1 MDVRCERHTT
11 AAGWHVPAEP
21 TMLRLKSSF
30 LGSRH
35 PGPLRC
41 PPRKRAARASYR
53 AMQTH
58 PLVDHAI
65 VVGATTTLELDGA
78 TPRGSGVFECTY
90 VPKVLFEYPPSRP
103 LDAKVAVAAF
113 CLPSALRL
121 ARVRR
126 PPQFA
131 CFVLTLSDG
140 SRMYGHCLT
149 IHEPLGAATEV
160 VLPPR
165 EVPAGWRECADG
177 ALVRLAEGE
186 GETAPPAAAPPAG
199 STRKLLSELLH
210 QGSACYAPRCI
221 RSMSTGAACGCATAR
236 QPCLVARTSTVGSGA
251 HSGVP
256 ASPLAAQMAG
266 RGTAT
271 LGQ

>member
-1 MDVRCERHTT
+1 MDRSLSEVLH
-11 AAGWHVPAEP
+11 AAAIAMAAE
-21 TMLRLKSSF
+21 TIACS
-30 LGSRH
+30 
-35 PGPLRC
+35 
-41 PPRKRAARASYR
+41 
-53 AMQTH
+53 H
-58 PLVDHAI
+58 PLVDHAV
-65 VVGATTTLELDGA
+65 VVGATTTLEFDGA
-78 TPRGSGVFECTY
+78 TPRGSGIFECSY

-126 PPQFA
+126 PPHFA

-149 IHEPLGAATEV
+149 IHERLGAATEV

-186 GETAPPAAAPPAG
+186 GEAAPPAAAPPG
-199 STRKLLSELLH
+199 EGRSQPTPF
-210 QGSACYAPRCI
+210 PRC
-221 RSMSTGAACGCATAR
+221 
-236 QPCLVARTSTVGSGA
+236 TSLLQG
-251 HSGVP
+251 
-256 ASPLAAQMAG
+256 L
-266 RGTAT
+266 
-271 LGQ
+271 

>member
-1 MDVRCERHTT
+1 MPLT
-11 AAGWHVPAEP
+11 ACNARV
-21 TMLRLKSSF
+21 L
-30 LGSRH
+30 SR
-35 PGPLRC
+35 
-41 PPRKRAARASYR
+41 
-53 AMQTH
+53 METH

>member
-1 MDVRCERHTT
+1 MVQYTPVHSSSQKSR
-11 AAGWHVPAEP
+11 
-21 TMLRLKSSF
+21 KSSAYF
-30 LGSRH
+30 
-35 PGPLRC
+35 
-41 PPRKRAARASYR
+41 RAI
-53 AMQTH
+53 AMSAETIACSH
-58 PLVDHAI
+58 PLVDHAV
-65 VVGATTTLELDGA
+65 VVGATTTLEFDGA
-78 TPRGSGVFECTY
+78 TPRGSGIFECSY

-126 PPQFA
+126 PPHFA

-149 IHEPLGAATEV
+149 IHERLGAATEV

-186 GETAPPAAAPPAG
+186 GEAAPPAAAPPAG

-210 QGSACYAPRCI
+210 QGSACYAPRCT
-221 RSMSTGAACGCATAR
+221 RGMSTGAACGCATAR
-236 QPCLVARTSTVGSGA
+236 QPCLVC
-251 HSGVP
+251 
-256 ASPLAAQMAG
+256 QD
-266 RGTAT
+266 
-271 LGQ
+271 